1 MLGLHRVVGNK
12 CSVFVLC
19 SDEGLCHTALSH
31 ACNEALV
38 VVAAVQI
45 KGTVLLMPNGSDKV
59 TSAPEQKV
67 ETDKKVED
75 AEVLQL
81 LATSLKPR
89 KSSKK
94 KSGAKAAEA
103 TA

>member
-1 MLGLHRVVGNK
+1 MLCLP
-12 CSVFVLC
+12 
-19 SDEGLCHTALSH
+19 
-31 ACNEALV
+31 
-38 VVAAVQI
+38 QI
-45 KGTVLLMPNGSDKV
+45 KGTVLLMSNGSDKV

-75 AEVLQL
+75 AELLQL

-94 KSGAKAAEA
+94 KSGAKAEA

>member
-1 MLGLHRVVGNK
+1 
-12 CSVFVLC
+12 
-19 SDEGLCHTALSH
+19 
-31 ACNEALV
+31 
-38 VVAAVQI
+38 
-45 KGTVLLMPNGSDKV
+45 MPNGSDKV
-59 TSAPEQKV
+59 TSAPEQNV

-75 AEVLQL
+75 AELLQL

-94 KSGAKAAEA
+94 KSGAKAEA